1 MTEHAHGA
9 ASKIGIHAISHYDHI
24 MAHTHTPHHHDHS
37 PTHRP
42 TSSALLYWAVAL
54 TLSFA
59 AVEALGGWWA
69 GSLALLS
76 DAGHMVSDG
85 AALGLAAFAAWLT
98 TRPPSATHTYGLGRA
113 EVIAAMINA
122 LLMFALAISITYAAL
137 HRLSTPQ
144 PVASGTV
151 IAVAAIGLCINV
163 ILAWLLSRGEQTLNV
178 RGALLHVL
186 GDLLGSVAA
195 LTAGVVI
202 WLTGWTPIDP
212 LLSLVICVL
221 ILVSTLRLLRDSLRV
236 VMEGVPMHL
245 DLGEVGRSMAKV
257 PLVRSVHD
265 LHVWTLSSGVVALS
279 AHVVVDDLRQW
290 ESVLPALR
298 TLLHDRFHIEH
309 FTLQPE
315 CSTHILRRQQIPAR
329 LIRK

>member
-1 MTEHAHGA
+1 MAHAHSPHNHDHDHNRDHAHG
-9 ASKIGIHAISHYDHI
+9 HAHG
-24 MAHTHTPHHHDHS
+24 HH
-37 PTHRP
+37 R
-42 TSSALLYWAVAL
+42 SAPGTLLYWAVAL

-59 AVEALGGWWA
+59 AIEALGGWWA

-85 AALGLAAFAAWLT
+85 AALALAAFAAWLT
-98 TRPPSATHTYGLGRA
+98 TRPPSATHSYGLGRA
-113 EVIAAMINA
+113 EVIAAMLNA
-122 LLMFALAISITYAAL
+122 LLMVALVASVTYAAL
-137 HRLSTPQ
+137 QRLSAPQ

-151 IAVAAIGLCINV
+151 ITIAFLGLCVNLA
-163 ILAWLLSRGEQTLNV
+163 LAWLLSRGEQTLNI
-178 RGALLHVL
+178 RGALLHVI
-186 GDLLGSVAA
+186 GDLLGSIAA
-195 LTAGVVI
+195 LAAGVVI

-221 ILVSTLRLLRDSLRV
+221 ILISTLRLLRDSLHV
-236 VMEGVPMHL
+236 VMEGVPGHL
-245 DLGEVGRSMAKV
+245 ALDDIGRSMAEV

-279 AHVVVDDLRQW
+279 AHVVIDDMRQW
-290 ESVLPALR
+290 ESVLSALR

-315 CSTHILRRQQIPAR
+315 CSTQIIRRQPLPAR
-329 LIRK
+329 FIRK

>member
-1 MTEHAHGA
+1 MAHAHR
-9 ASKIGIHAISHYDHI
+9 
-24 MAHTHTPHHHDHS
+24 PHDHDHS
-37 PTHRP
+37 HAHRP
-42 TSSALLYWAVAL
+42 ASGTLLYWAVAL

-59 AVEALGGWWA
+59 AVEAVGGWWA

-98 TRPPSATHTYGLGRA
+98 TRPPSATHSYGLGRA
-113 EVIAAMINA
+113 EVIAAMFNA
-122 LLMFALAISITYAAL
+122 LLMVILAISITYAAL

-144 PVASGTV
+144 PVASGMV
-151 IAVAAIGLCINV
+151 IAVAGLGLCINV
-163 ILAWLLSRGEQTLNV
+163 VLAWLLSRGEQTLNV
-178 RGALLHVL
+178 RGALLHVI

-212 LLSLVICVL
+212 ILSLVICVL

-245 DLGEVGRSMAKV
+245 DLAEVGRTMAEV

-290 ESVLPALR
+290 GVVLPALQ

-315 CSTHILRRQQIPAR
+315 CSTHVLHRQQLPAR
-329 LIRK
+329 FLHK

>member
-1 MTEHAHGA
+1 MTHSHPSYHDDQ
-9 ASKIGIHAISHYDHI
+9 ASH
-24 MAHTHTPHHHDHS
+24 HTHRGTPG
-37 PTHRP
+37 T
-42 TSSALLYWAVAL
+42 LLYWAVAL

-59 AVEALGGWWA
+59 AVEAVGGWWA

-85 AALGLAAFAAWLT
+85 AALALAAFAAWLT
-98 TRPPSATHTYGLGRA
+98 TRPPSPTHSYGLGRA
-113 EVIAAMINA
+113 EAIAAMINA
-122 LLMFALAISITYAAL
+122 LLMVALTACITYAAL
-137 HRLSTPQ
+137 YRLSAPQ

-151 IAVAAIGLCINV
+151 IAVAFFGLCVNLA
-163 ILAWLLSRGEQTLNV
+163 LAWLLSRGAQTLNV
-178 RGALLHVL
+178 RGALLHVI

-195 LTAGVVI
+195 LASGLVI

-212 LLSLVICVL
+212 LLSLAICVL

-236 VMEGVPMHL
+236 VMEGVPLHL
-245 DLGEVGRSMAKV
+245 DLAEVGRSMAEM
-257 PLVRSVHD
+257 PQVRSVHD

-279 AHVVVDDLRQW
+279 AHIVVDDLRQW
-290 ESVLPALR
+290 ESILPALR

-315 CSTHILRRQQIPAR
+315 CSTHILRRQPLPDRFAR
-329 LIRK
+329 K